1 MKGLLLL
8 LLIIGLSAATGD
20 PLLGTS
26 SNAPSDAILEQL
38 GFIMSILVPL
48 MMVMI
53 VMAAVALAIGQM
65 FGAETRAKANTW
77 AHGMLAAVGISALAI
92 VMLYAL
98 VPAFMSGGTPFETD
112 ISVTIELIRGITE
125 ASLITLVGVMLVLSA
140 VVYVIGQV
148 SDAQTRAKAS
158 VWANGLLAGAIV
170 ASILYVIIFQI
181 LTQFETTFF
190 GGTPLELYGRVVI
203 NIVFFVSFL
212 ILITY
217 LVSKV
222 FKVPEWEAY
231 LSIELSNLMLSFLIV
246 LFVVGLFAVGTGVSA
261 VYGGNPS
268 PPLAAVDYLQTVVAN
283 SVLDGLFDVYQIQA
297 CTSILS
303 TISRRIGEFVLTQ
316 TYKVFPGLD
325 TFVQITNV
333 LAFGLVSVY
342 GSLSAQIAF
351 LYFINATM
359 VPFFL
364 PAGLVL
370 RFFPPTRDAGAFL
383 ISMAFG
389 FQIVYP
395 TTYLI
400 NKNIFEEVF
409 QLAPGDTLYET
420 PTLLIA
426 SLCGPFKYGVYG
438 VLFNT
443 GMNPIFGAIP
453 GGMVVGNFL
462 ARLFSESL
470 LNFIS
475 MSEFIIIMERVSS
488 LSLLALFMPALS
500 MLITIAFIN
509 AMTKFIVA
517 KV

>member
-1 MKGLLLL
+1 MKRLLLL
-8 LLIIGLSAATGD
+8 LLIIGLSAAGGD

-26 SNAPSDAILEQL
+26 TTDPSTAILDQL
-38 GFIMSILVPL
+38 SFIMSILVPL
-48 MMVMI
+48 MMIMI

-65 FGAETRAKANTW
+65 FGAETRAKANSW

-98 VPAFMSGGTPFETD
+98 VPAFMSGGVPFEDVVDTIVRIYD
-112 ISVTIELIRGITE
+112 ILRM
-125 ASLITLVGVMLVLSA
+125 SLIALVGVMIVLA
-140 VVYVIGQV
+140 AAVYVIGQFAG
-148 SDAQTRAKAS
+148 AQTRAKAS

-170 ASILYVIIFQI
+170 ASILYVIIFHI
-181 LTQFETTFF
+181 LTQFRTTFF
-190 GGTPLELYGRVVI
+190 SGTYIELYAQVVI

-217 LVSKV
+217 LLSKV

-246 LFVVGLFAVGTGVSA
+246 LFVVGLFAVGTAVSA

-268 PPLAAVDYLQTVVAN
+268 PPLAAVDYLQDVVAN

-303 TISRRIGEFVLTQ
+303 TLSRRIGEFVLTQ

-359 VPFFL
+359 IPFFL

-409 QLAPGDTLYET
+409 ELSPGDTLYET

-443 GMNPIFGAIP
+443 GTNPIFGVIP
-453 GGMVVGNFL
+453 GGQVVGNFL